1 MRESSAPP
9 TERPRLVH
17 SERLAGL
24 KCDASSHAIAR
35 ARGERGPTSPPRP
48 EQHYSVRPTW
58 LPLVN
63 PLIVDTEPVSCADV
77 EFVRRLQPSPEM
89 DLTELFLRDAPLDDA
104 AAAAARKA
112 AERWFST
119 DVVCV
124 FHALSHEPRQ
134 GIEGWREA
142 WLDWL
147 APWESYR
154 AEIEEI
160 RDLGDRVAVF
170 VRDYGR
176 PRAMTNEVEFRGVA
190 IYTVREQKV
199 VRVEHFT
206 ERSQAAEALGVRD

>member
-1 MRESSAPP
+1 
-9 TERPRLVH
+9 
-17 SERLAGL
+17 
-24 KCDASSHAIAR
+24 
-35 ARGERGPTSPPRP
+35 
-48 EQHYSVRPTW
+48 
-58 LPLVN
+58 
-63 PLIVDTEPVSCADV
+63 
-77 EFVRRLQPSPEM
+77 M

-104 AAAAARKA
+104 AAAAARQA

-134 GIEGWREA
+134 GIDEWREA

-160 RDLGDRVAVF
+160 RDIGDRVAVF

-176 PRAMTNEVEFRGVA
+176 PRGMTNEVEFRGVA